1 MFNILFVFFKNLL
14 PISFPRPLITVNLS
28 QCKKFHF
35 NSTTAVIVVEM
46 IFLKKYLAYFLMG
59 VQNLWNH
66 FTICN
71 RHKNFFSLLFAKSKF
86 KVFFGKKNFPTFF
99 NHNSSDQSST
109 RFYFEKSE
117 SKTIHMEISAESL
130 KLLFAMSL

>member
-35 NSTTAVIVVEM
+35 NSSNCSRND
-46 IFLKKYLAYFLMG
+46 IFKEIL
-59 VQNLWNH
+59 
-66 FTICN
+66 
-71 RHKNFFSLLFAKSKF
+71 SLLFDGSAKSLKSFYYLQSSQKLFFHFFLPKVNSKF
-86 KVFFGKKNFPTFF
+86 FREEKLSNFF